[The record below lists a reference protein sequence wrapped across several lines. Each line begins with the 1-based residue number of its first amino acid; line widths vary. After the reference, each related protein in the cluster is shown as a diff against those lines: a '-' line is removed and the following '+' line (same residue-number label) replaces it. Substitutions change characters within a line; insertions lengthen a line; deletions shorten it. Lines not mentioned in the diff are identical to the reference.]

1 MSSGTQ
7 ITEPSSARKLAIYGQ
22 NVRKYVPR
30 IFAYFVGIIAVLSA
44 LGAFGGALGRE
55 VARLWGLL
63 ENVLLLTPLNLG
75 YAAALAV
82 LAGATARRKRVAFWV
97 LVAYFAFMFLVVLLI
112 FGLAISGVAD
122 EPGRRLLDR
131 GEIVGFA
138 LTALVSIAALN
149 LLFWGRHE
157 FYARVRKGGLRQAF
171 LTFIA
176 VAGLGIGIGYLLV
189 SAFPGSLQGA
199 AEKLR
204 YSADKVLGGFAFA
217 LDTRGEA
224 PGWVSFVLGLFG
236 AIAVFAGLFTLLRSQ
251 QVTSELS
258 AEQESRIR
266 GLLARYGEQDSLG
279 YFATRRDKAAVFAPN
294 GKAAIT
300 YRVVNG
306 VSLASGDPV
315 GDPQSWE
322 AAIATWLEQARG
334 YAWVPAVMGAGEQ
347 AATAY
352 HRAELKIV
360 HLGDEAILETK
371 EFTLEGRDM
380 RPVRQAVHR
389 VERAGYTATV
399 RRHSDIPGPELK
411 EIADLATR
419 WRDTESERGFSMA
432 LGRLGDPN
440 DGDCV
445 LVTVTDGEGA
455 TKALLSFSPWGKRG
469 LSLDLMR
476 RDPRS
481 ENGVMEFMVSEVMRR
496 APQLGVDRVS
506 LNFAV
511 FRSVFAEGAR
521 IGAGPILRLA
531 RRLLLFFSKWW
542 QLESLYRS
550 NAKYQPHWEP
560 RFLCLGERRELARV
574 GIAAGIAEGFLTLP
588 GTHAAPLDHTLA
600 PVLPVTEIEPEE
612 QEEQEKIPEQ
622 MGVRIAKLDHL
633 KAAGFEPYPVTFART
648 TTCSQVTA
656 RHRGLAADQHTGET
670 VSLAGRIML
679 LRNHGR
685 VCFAT
690 LRDWSG
696 DLQLM
701 LQTDLER
708 WKSTV
713 DIGDHVGVTGEVI
726 TSRHGELTLLASS
739 WSLTAKCLRPLPDKH
754 SGLADP
760 EARVRQRYLD
770 LIVNP
775 DSRQTLRT
783 RSAVIRSL
791 RESLVER
798 GFIEVETPILQRIH
812 GGANAKPFT
821 THINAYDMR
830 LYLRIAPELYLK
842 RLCVGGVEKVFEL
855 GRTFRNEGVD
865 FKHNP
870 EFTMLEAY
878 QAYADYDT
886 MRRLTQELIQALPV
900 TREDL
905 DLSGDWPVVTVN
917 DAISAALGEQ
927 VNADTSREE
936 LTRLCER
943 ADVPVEPEWS
953 RGAVVLE
960 MYERLVESKT
970 VRPTFYK
977 DFPADVSPLTRSHRS
992 DPRLAERWDLVAFGS
1007 ELGTAYSELIDPVEQ
1022 RRRLTEQS
1030 MLAAGGDPE
1039 AMELDL
1045 DFLEALEHAM
1055 PPSGG
1060 LGIGVDRLVMLLT
1073 GKSIRETLA
1082 FPLVRRSAR

>member
-1 MSSGTQ
+1 
-7 ITEPSSARKLAIYGQ
+7 
-22 NVRKYVPR
+22 VRKYVPR
-30 IFAYFVGIIAVLSA
+30 IFATLLAFVALLSA
-44 LGAFGGALGRE
+44 LGALGGALGRGAMRVRE
-55 VARLWGLL
+55 LL

-97 LVAYFAFMFLVVLLI
+97 LVAYFSFLFFVVLLV
-112 FGLAISGVAD
+112 FGIAVSGVAD
-122 EPGRRLLDR
+122 EPDKAYLDR
-131 GEIVGFA
+131 GDTIGLA
-138 LTALVSIAALN
+138 LAGLVSIAALN
-149 LLFWGRHE
+149 ALFWGRHE
-157 FYARVRKGGLRQAF
+157 FYAHVRKGGLRQAF
-171 LTFIA
+171 KVFA
-176 VAGLGIGIGYLLV
+176 GVVAIGIGLGYFLV
-189 SAFPGSLQGA
+189 SLFPGSLEGA

-204 YSADKVLGGFAFA
+204 YSVDKVLGGFGFA
-217 LDTRGEA
+217 LDTQGAA
-224 PGWVSFVLGLFG
+224 PGWVNFILGLFG
-236 AIAVFAGLFTLLRSQ
+236 AVAVFAGLFTLLRSQ

-258 AEQESRIR
+258 GDEESRIR
-266 GLLARYGEQDSLG
+266 GLLERYGEQDSLG
-279 YFATRRDKAAVFAPN
+279 YFATRRDKAVVFSPN

-300 YRVVNG
+300 YRVVNA

-315 GDPQSWE
+315 GDPQAWD
-322 AAIATWLEQARG
+322 AAIAAWIEHARR
-334 YAWVPAVMGAGEQ
+334 YAWVPAVMGAGEEG
-347 AATAY
+347 ATAFD
-352 HRAELKIV
+352 RAGLKVI
-360 HLGDEAILETK
+360 HLGDEAVLDAK

-380 RPVRQAVHR
+380 RPVRQAANR

-399 RRHSDIPGPELK
+399 RRHADFAPAELK
-411 EIADLATR
+411 EAAQLATR

-440 DGDCV
+440 DGRCV
-445 LVTVTDGEGA
+445 LVRVQDPAGA

-476 RDPRS
+476 RDPQA
-481 ENGVMEFMVSEVMRR
+481 ENGVMEFMVSELMRQ
-496 APQLGVDRVS
+496 APALGVDRVS

-511 FRSVFAEGAR
+511 FRSVFAEGGR

-542 QLESLYRS
+542 QLESLYRA
-550 NAKYQPHWEP
+550 NAKYHPRWEP
-560 RFLCLGERRELARV
+560 RFLCIGERRELARV
-574 GIAAGIAEGFLTLP
+574 SIASAMAEGFLSIP
-588 GTHAAPLDHTLA
+588 GTRAAPLDHSLA
-600 PVLPVTEIEPEE
+600 PLLPTTEILPSAEE
-612 QEEQEKIPEQ
+612 EEEKVPEQ
-622 MGVRIAKLDHL
+622 MGVRMEKLDRL
-633 KAAGFEPYPVTFART
+633 RAAGHEPYPVTFARDS
-648 TTCSQVTA
+648 TCAQIV
-656 RHRGLAADQHTGET
+656 RHHLDLPPDQHTGDH

-701 LQTDLER
+701 LESDLER

-713 DIGDHVGVTGEVI
+713 DIGDHIGISGEVI
-726 TSRHGELTLLASS
+726 TSRRGELTVLVSS
-739 WSLTAKCLRPLPDKH
+739 WTLTAKCLRPLPDKH
-754 SGLADP
+754 AGLSDP

-775 DSRQTLRT
+775 SSRDTLRT
-783 RSAVIRSL
+783 RSLTIRSL
-791 RESLVER
+791 RESLADR

-878 QAYADYDT
+878 QAYADYNT
-886 MRRLTQELIQALPV
+886 MRELTQSLVQALPV
-900 TREDL
+900 ARDDL
-905 DLSGDWPVVTVN
+905 DLSGEWPVITVN
-917 DAISAALGEQ
+917 DAISHALGEQ
-927 VNADTSREE
+927 VTADTTREE
-936 LTRLCER
+936 LVRLCQR
-943 ADVPVEPEWS
+943 ADVPVDPGWGA
-953 RGAVVLE
+953 GAVVLE

-970 VRPTFYK
+970 VQPTFYK
-977 DFPADVSPLTRSHRS
+977 DFPAEVSPLTRSHRD

-1022 RRRLTEQS
+1022 RRRLTQQS
-1030 MLAAGGDPE
+1030 LLAAGGDPE

-1082 FPLVRRSAR
+1082 FPLVRRTVGQNNLG

>member
-1 MSSGTQ
+1 M
-7 ITEPSSARKLAIYGQ
+7 
-22 NVRKYVPR
+22 
-30 IFAYFVGIIAVLSA
+30 LSA
-44 LGAFGGALGRE
+44 LGALGGALGRGAMRVRE
-55 VARLWGLL
+55 LL

-82 LAGATARRKRVAFWV
+82 LAGATARRKRVAYWV
-97 LVAYFAFMFLVVLLI
+97 LIAYFSFLFLVVLLVMGI
-112 FGLAISGVAD
+112 AISGVAD
-122 EPGRRLLDR
+122 EPGKPYLNR
-131 GEIVGFA
+131 GDTIGLA
-138 LTALVSIAALN
+138 LAGLVSIGALN

-171 LTFIA
+171 KVFA
-176 VAGLGIGIGYLLV
+176 GVVAIGIGLGYTLV
-189 SAFPGSLQGA
+189 SVFPGSLEGA

-204 YSADKVLGGFAFA
+204 YSVDKVLGGFGFA
-217 LDTRGEA
+217 LDTQGAA
-224 PGWVSFVLGLFG
+224 PGWVNFILGLFG
-236 AIAVFAGLFTLLRSQ
+236 AVAVFAGLFTLLRSQ

-258 AEQESRIR
+258 GEEESRIR
-266 GLLARYGEQDSLG
+266 GLLDRYGEQDSLG
-279 YFATRRDKAAVFAPN
+279 YFATRRDKAAVFSPN

-315 GDPQSWE
+315 GDPQAWDP
-322 AAIATWLEQARG
+322 AIAAWIEHARR
-334 YAWVPAVMGAGEQ
+334 YAWVPAVMGASEEG
-347 AATAY
+347 ATAY
-352 HRAELKIV
+352 DRAAMKVI
-360 HLGDEAILETK
+360 HLGDEAVLDAK

-380 RPVRQAVHR
+380 RPVRQAVNR

-399 RRHSDIPGPELK
+399 RRHADIAPPELK
-411 EIADLATR
+411 EAADLATR

-440 DGDCV
+440 DGACV
-445 LVTVTDGEGA
+445 LVSVQDGTGA

-476 RDPRS
+476 RDPQA
-481 ENGVMEFMVSEVMRR
+481 ENGVMEFMVSELMRQ
-496 APQLGVDRVS
+496 APGLGVDRVS

-511 FRSVFAEGAR
+511 FRSVFSEGGR

-542 QLESLYRS
+542 QLESLYRA
-550 NAKYQPHWEP
+550 NAKYHPQWEP
-560 RFLCLGERRELARV
+560 RFLCIGERRELARV
-574 GIAAGIAEGFLTLP
+574 GIASGIAEGFLTLP
-588 GTHAAPLDHTLA
+588 GTHAAPLDHSYA
-600 PVLPVTEIEPEE
+600 PLLPATEILPSPE
-612 QEEQEKIPEQ
+612 EEQEKVPEQ
-622 MGVRIAKLDHL
+622 MGVRMEKLDHL
-633 KAAGFEPYPVTFART
+633 RAAGYEPYPVTFARNS
-648 TTCSQVTA
+648 TCAQIT
-656 RHRGLAADQHTGET
+656 RHHRELPPDQHTGDH

-701 LQTDLER
+701 LESDLER

-713 DIGDHVGVTGEVI
+713 DIGDHVGISGEVV
-726 TSRHGELTLLASS
+726 TSRRGELTVLVSS
-739 WSLTAKCLRPLPDKH
+739 WTLTAKCLRPLPDKH
-754 SGLADP
+754 AGLSDP

-775 DSRQTLRT
+775 SSRDTLRT
-783 RSAVIRSL
+783 RSLTIRSL
-791 RESLVER
+791 RESLAER

-878 QAYADYDT
+878 QAYADYNT
-886 MRRLTQELIQALPV
+886 MRELTQSLVQALPV
-900 TREDL
+900 ARDDL
-905 DLSGDWPVVTVN
+905 DLSGQWPVVTVN
-917 DAISAALGEQ
+917 DAISHALGEQ
-927 VNADTSREE
+927 VTADTTREE
-936 LTRLCER
+936 LVRLCER
-943 ADVPVEPEWS
+943 AGVPVDPGWGA
-953 RGAVVLE
+953 GAVVLE

-970 VRPTFYK
+970 VQPTFYK
-977 DFPADVSPLTRSHRS
+977 DFPAEVSPLTRSHRD

-1030 MLAAGGDPE
+1030 LLAAGGDPE

-1082 FPLVRRSAR
+1082 FPLVRRTVGQNNLG